1 MVGLN
6 HDHWKKLSKEQQA
19 MLSEA
24 GAQTERDTAKIGDDA
39 LAAQNKRLAEK
50 GVQVQTLSKE
60 NGALL
65 QTTFTN
71 SNWSFAEKCC
81 GDTGAKL
88 RAMAVKAGLSN

>member
-1 MVGLN
+1 
-6 HDHWKKLSKEQQA
+6 
-19 MLSEA
+19 MLTEA

-39 LAAQNKRLAEK
+39 LVAQNKRLAEK
-50 GVQVQTLSKE
+50 GVKVETLSADK
-60 NGALL
+60 GALL

-88 RAMAVKAGLSN
+88 RALAVKAGLSK